1 MLNSETYFSQ
11 AARADIQRSAFDRSH
26 SIHTDFSTGELI
38 PLDVQPVLP
47 GDTITMDFSHVT
59 RGATPIAPVMDNAV
73 LDIYVFFVPNRLT
86 WDHWPNFMGQN
97 DTTHWEQPVEY
108 HTPKI
113 QAPSGGWATHSL
125 ADYLGVVPGV
135 EVTVNALRFRG
146 YALIW
151 NEWFRDENL
160 KDPCYITKDETT
172 VVGVN
177 KGANYDYVTDVEKGA
192 ACAKVAKLH
201 DFYTSALPEPLK
213 GPDVYVPL
221 GKEAPVVYGDGSEIG
236 EAATNI
242 YWNVNQIG
250 KQVGVYRESNQN
262 PLTGYVKKDG
272 TKYKYGNIEGNEDNT
287 FAPMVADLSNA
298 IGATI
303 NSLRL
308 AFAVQRYF
316 EANARTGTRYTEII
330 DGIFHV
336 QSPDARQQRPEFL
349 GAKRFPINI
358 DQVLQ
363 TSATDAV
370 SPQGNTGAYS
380 VTVNADNLCTYS
392 ATEHGYLYVL
402 GCVRTVHTYAQ
413 GIDKD
418 LLRDSKLDY
427 YVPQLANIGEMP
439 IKNIEI
445 YAQNDSVVDAETG
458 EKVND
463 QIFGYQEAWAEYRYS
478 PNVCTGLM
486 RPQVANSLAIWNYAD
501 KYDSLPYLS
510 GDWIDETDVNVA
522 RTMAVQNQPQWI
534 MNAYFKSKWV
544 RPMPTFSIPG
554 LIDHH

>member
-26 SIHTDFSTGELI
+26 SIHTDFSTGELV

-73 LDIYVFFVPNRLT
+73 LDIYVFFCPNRLI
-86 WDHWPNFMGQN
+86 WDHWVNFMGQN
-97 DTTHWEQPVEY
+97 DSTHWEQPVEY

-113 QAPSGGWATHSL
+113 EAPSGGWAPHSL

-151 NEWFRDENL
+151 NSWFRDENL
-160 KDPCYITKDETT
+160 KDPCYITMDETT
-172 VVGVN
+172 VIGVN
-177 KGANYDYVTDVEKGA
+177 KGENYDYVTDVEKGA

-201 DFYTSALPEPLK
+201 DYYTSALPEPLK

-221 GKEAPVVYGDGSEIG
+221 GKEAPVMWGEGSS
-236 EAATNI
+236 AT
-242 YWNVNQIG
+242 
-250 KQVGVYRESNQN
+250 
-262 PLTGYVKKDG
+262 
-272 TKYKYGNIEGNEDNT
+272 IEGK
-287 FAPMVADLSNA
+287 FAGISQTSTAAFAFRSDDPGAAYTDTTGLSNGEHGNLFTDLSNA

-402 GCVRTVHTYAQ
+402 GCIRTVHTYAQ

-427 YVPQLANIGEMP
+427 YVPQLANIGEVP
-439 IKNIEI
+439 IKNIEL
-445 YAQNDSVVDAETG
+445 YAQNYTVVDPETG
-458 EKVND
+458 QKIND
-463 QIFGYQEAWAEYRYS
+463 QVFGYQEAWAEYRYS

-534 MNAYFKSKWV
+534 MNAYFKAKWV

>member
-26 SIHTDFSTGELI
+26 SIHTDFSTGELV

-73 LDIYVFFVPNRLT
+73 LDIYVFFCPNRLLWT
-86 WDHWPNFMGQN
+86 HWVNFMGQN

-113 QAPSGGWATHSL
+113 EAPSGGWAPHSL

-151 NEWFRDENL
+151 NTWFRDENL
-160 KDPCYITKDETT
+160 KDPCYITMDETT
-172 VVGVN
+172 VTGVN
-177 KGANYDYVTDVEKGA
+177 KGVNYDYVTDIEKGA

-201 DFYTSALPEPLK
+201 DYYTSALPEPLK

-221 GKEAPVVYGDGSEIG
+221 GKEAPVIFGEFKEDTSFPNYQTESAMVGK
-236 EAATNI
+236 EAAFIQQPNKVSADLR
-242 YWNVNQIG
+242 VNGNLGTTGQLDEYG
-250 KQVGVYRESNQN
+250 AVS
-262 PLTGYVKKDG
+262 LT
-272 TKYKYGNIEGNEDNT
+272 T
-287 FAPMVADLSNA
+287 DLSNA

-336 QSPDARQQRPEFL
+336 QSPDARQQKPEFL

-427 YVPQLANIGEMP
+427 YVPQLANIGEVP

-445 YAQNDSVVDAETG
+445 YAQNDTVVDADTG
-458 EKVND
+458 EKVNE
-463 QIFGYQEAWAEYRYS
+463 QVFGYQEAWAEYRYS

-510 GDWIDETDVNVA
+510 GDWIDETEANVA

>member
-26 SIHTDFSTGELI
+26 SIHTDFSTGELV

-73 LDIYVFFVPNRLT
+73 LDIYVFFCPNRLI
-86 WDHWPNFMGQN
+86 WDHWVNFMGQN
-97 DTTHWEQPVEY
+97 DSTHWEQPVEY

-113 QAPSGGWATHSL
+113 EAPSGGWAPHSL

-151 NEWFRDENL
+151 NSWFRDENL
-160 KDPCYITKDETT
+160 KDPCYITMDETT
-172 VVGVN
+172 VIGVN
-177 KGANYDYVTDVEKGA
+177 KGENYDYVTDVEKGA

-201 DFYTSALPEPLK
+201 DYYTSALPEPLK

-221 GKEAPVVYGDGSEIG
+221 GKEAPVMWGEGSS
-236 EAATNI
+236 AT
-242 YWNVNQIG
+242 
-250 KQVGVYRESNQN
+250 
-262 PLTGYVKKDG
+262 
-272 TKYKYGNIEGNEDNT
+272 IEGK
-287 FAPMVADLSNA
+287 FAGISQTSTAAFAFRSDDPGAAYTDTTGLSNGEHGNLFTDLSNA

-402 GCVRTVHTYAQ
+402 GCIRTVHTYAQ

-427 YVPQLANIGEMP
+427 YVPQLANIGEVP
-439 IKNIEI
+439 IKNIEL
-445 YAQNDSVVDAETG
+445 YAQNDTVVDPETG
-458 EKVND
+458 QKIND
-463 QIFGYQEAWAEYRYS
+463 QVFGYQEAWAEYRYS

-534 MNAYFKSKWV
+534 MNAYFKAKWV

>member
-26 SIHTDFSTGELI
+26 SIHTDFSTGELV

-73 LDIYVFFVPNRLT
+73 LDIYVFFCPNRLI
-86 WDHWPNFMGQN
+86 WDHWVNFMGQN
-97 DTTHWEQPVEY
+97 DSTHWEQPVEY

-113 QAPSGGWATHSL
+113 EAPSGGWEPHSL

-172 VVGVN
+172 VIGVN
-177 KGANYDYVTDVEKGA
+177 KGINYDYVTDIEKGA

-201 DFYTSALPEPLK
+201 DYYTSALPEPLK

-221 GKEAPVVYGDGSEIG
+221 GKEAPIVFG
-236 EAATNI
+236 ESWIENAPTNEAL
-242 YWNVNQIG
+242 VGNQIN
-250 KQVGVYRESNQN
+250 VGPQ
-262 PLTGYVKKDG
+262 TDG
-272 TKYKYGNIEGNEDNT
+272 TYLTNYVPVENGTSNLGDTLAAKNNGL
-287 FAPMVADLSNA
+287 VADLSNA

-402 GCVRTVHTYAQ
+402 GCIRTVHTYAQ

-427 YVPQLANIGEMP
+427 YVPQLANIGEVP

-445 YAQNDSVVDAETG
+445 YAQNDSVVDADTG
-458 EKVND
+458 EKIND
-463 QIFGYQEAWAEYRYS
+463 QVFGYQEAWAEYRYS

-486 RPQVANSLAIWNYAD
+486 RPQVNNSLAIWNYAD

-510 GDWIDETDVNVA
+510 GEWIDETDVNVA

>member
-26 SIHTDFSTGELI
+26 SIHTDFSTGELV

-73 LDIYVFFVPNRLT
+73 LDIYVFFCPNRLI
-86 WDHWPNFMGQN
+86 WDHWVNFMGQN
-97 DTTHWEQPVEY
+97 DSTHWEQPVEY

-113 QAPSGGWATHSL
+113 EAPSGGWAPHSL

-135 EVTVNALRFRG
+135 EVTVNSLRFRG

-177 KGANYDYVTDVEKGA
+177 KGVNYDYVTDIEKGA

-201 DFYTSALPEPLK
+201 DYFTSALPEPLK

-221 GKEAPVVYGDGSEIG
+221 GQTAPIIGLEGEGTAPSGLTWNNNFVNEQLYAYRQTGDNSTKI
-236 EAATNI
+236 
-242 YWNVNQIG
+242 
-250 KQVGVYRESNQN
+250 VGVDSTTNTYFGETTETIA
-262 PLTGYVKKDG
+262 PL
-272 TKYKYGNIEGNEDNT
+272 
-287 FAPMVADLSNA
+287 AADLSNA

-330 DGIFHV
+330 NGIFHV

-402 GCVRTVHTYAQ
+402 GCIRTVHTYAQ

-427 YVPQLANIGEMP
+427 YVPQLANIGEVP
-439 IKNIEI
+439 IKNIEL
-445 YAQNDSVVDAETG
+445 YAQNDTVVDADTG
-458 EKVND
+458 EKIND
-463 QIFGYQEAWAEYRYS
+463 QVFGYQEAWAEYRYS

-486 RPQVANSLAIWNYAD
+486 RPQVNNSLAIWNYAD

-510 GDWIDETDVNVA
+510 GEWIDETDVNVA

>member
-26 SIHTDFSTGELI
+26 SIHTDFSTGELV

-73 LDIYVFFVPNRLT
+73 LDIYVFFCPNRLI
-86 WDHWPNFMGQN
+86 WDHWVNFMGQN
-97 DTTHWEQPVEY
+97 DSTHWEQPVEY

-113 QAPSGGWATHSL
+113 EAPSGGWAPHSL

-135 EVTVNALRFRG
+135 EVTVNSLRFRG

-151 NEWFRDENL
+151 NSWFRDENL
-160 KDPCYITKDETT
+160 KDPCYITMDETT

-177 KGANYDYVTDVEKGA
+177 KGVNYDYVTDIEKGA

-201 DFYTSALPEPLK
+201 DYYTSALPEPLK

-221 GKEAPVVYGDGSEIG
+221 GKEAPVVAGDYFNSLGENATD
-236 EAATNI
+236 EAARGYNLQ
-242 YWNVNQIG
+242 Y
-250 KQVGVYRESNQN
+250 SAN
-262 PLTGYVKKDG
+262 PSLINYVKNDVATG
-272 TKYKYGNIEGNEDNT
+272 IDNSKGVGLVT
-287 FAPMVADLSNA
+287 DLSNA

-402 GCVRTVHTYAQ
+402 GCIRTVHTYAQ

-427 YVPQLANIGEMP
+427 YVPQLANIGEVP

-445 YAQNDSVVDAETG
+445 YAQNDTVVDADTG

-463 QIFGYQEAWAEYRYS
+463 QVFGYQEAWAEYRYS

-486 RPQVANSLAIWNYAD
+486 RPQVNNSLAIWNYAD

>member
-26 SIHTDFSTGELI
+26 SIHTDFSTGELV

-73 LDIYVFFVPNRLT
+73 LDIYVFFCPNRLI
-86 WDHWPNFMGQN
+86 WDHWVNFMGQN
-97 DTTHWEQPVEY
+97 DSTHWEQPVEY

-113 QAPSGGWATHSL
+113 EAPSGGWAPHSL

-135 EVTVNALRFRG
+135 EITVNALRFRG

-177 KGANYDYVTDVEKGA
+177 KGENYDYVTDVEKGA

-201 DFYTSALPEPLK
+201 DYYTSALPEPLK
-213 GPDVYVPL
+213 GPDVYIPL
-221 GKEAPVVYGDGSEIG
+221 GKEAPVIWDENPDTRQ
-236 EAATNI
+236 AARATDTAMVDKNAFFAYDDNYI
-242 YWNVNQIG
+242 PTAW
-250 KQVGVYRESNQN
+250 GVTPGQN
-262 PLTGYVKKDG
+262 PVTGQP
-272 TKYKYGNIEGNEDNT
+272 TKANGL
-287 FAPMVADLSNA
+287 VADLSSA
-298 IGATI
+298 IGSTI

-402 GCVRTVHTYAQ
+402 GCIRTVHTYAQ

-427 YVPQLANIGEMP
+427 YVPQLANIGEVP

-445 YAQNDSVVDAETG
+445 YAQDDDVVDADTG

-463 QIFGYQEAWAEYRYS
+463 QVFGYQEAWAEYRYS

-486 RPQVANSLAIWNYAD
+486 RPQVQNSLAIWNYAD